1 MREYNART
9 LAHLPAPRQVSP
21 VADSRLPLALRR
33 RSDRSAILDDLEP
46 YRGTDL
52 AERSEILSEL
62 CRHSREV
69 LDSRPDGDRVLA
81 CEDPR
86 SPESEALWLRLVA
99 AARRP

>member
-1 MREYNART
+1 MEAPRL
-9 LAHLPAPRQVSP
+9 LAHLHQPRHDPFMAASL
-21 VADSRLPLALRR
+21 LPLALQR

-46 YRGTDL
+46 YRGTDV
-52 AERSEILSEL
+52 AERSEIVSEL

-69 LDSRPDGDRVLA
+69 LDSRADGDRVLA
-81 CEDPR
+81 CEDRR